1 MLGRVP
7 AFAHIRGDARETQQC
22 DLSKAHGGPIA
33 CEKAAIR
40 QMLAKQFRVALSLN
54 GKMKGVVLL
63 SQIAAIV
70 QKVVADTW
78 DGSKVEAINE
88 AVGFFINEEGYMDWD
103 VTRIMD
109 TTSIAACAAV
119 GPSAAL
125 PADVGSAL
133 TGWRAA
139 RAAQRQRTEDEICKK
154 EREWAAACDA
164 LKNADV
170 APVGMPTHAVPRSR
184 PRSKNEHGCCISS
197 SDHIAELEA
206 IEAEK
211 KLVAMSSQQRVDE
224 FWVNWRAP
232 VREAEKALREPQSS
246 TSGAWSSRVQA
257 TWPRRQTTSRP
268 RC

>member
-1 MLGRVP
+1 
-7 AFAHIRGDARETQQC
+7 
-22 DLSKAHGGPIA
+22 
-33 CEKAAIR
+33 
-40 QMLAKQFRVALSLN
+40 
-54 GKMKGVVLL
+54 
-63 SQIAAIV
+63 
-70 QKVVADTW
+70 
-78 DGSKVEAINE
+78 
-88 AVGFFINEEGYMDWD
+88 
-103 VTRIMD
+103 MD

-119 GPSAAL
+119 GLSAAL
-125 PADVGSAL
+125 PADVESAL

-232 VREAEKALREPQSS
+232 VREAEKRAPRAPVKHLGGLVVSRTGHVPKAANNKPPEMLILGEARAAITANAMTICPPTPSKEPD
-246 TSGAWSSRVQA
+246 AAADA
-257 TWPRRQTTSRP
+257 TRKASPATP
-268 RC
+268 

>member
-88 AVGFFINEEGYMDWD
+88 AVGFFINEEGYMD
-103 VTRIMD
+103 

-119 GPSAAL
+119 GPSASL
-125 PADVGSAL
+125 PADVESAL

-268 RC
+268 KC